1 MCESAL
7 SAMTITIPDEIAN
20 ELGTAA
26 RDVER
31 HVVEAVAIEGYRSGR
46 FSIGFVG
53 RILGLSLWDVENFLD
68 RRGARQ
74 PYTADMLRE
83 DRDSL
88 GRFSAP

>member
-1 MCESAL
+1 MDGSAIL
-7 SAMTITIPDEIAN
+7 TMTINIPDEIAN
-20 ELGTAA
+20 ELGTVA

-31 HVVEAVAIEGYRSGR
+31 RVVEAIAVEGYRSGR

-53 RILGLSLWDVENFLD
+53 RILGLSLWDAETFLD
-68 RRGARQ
+68 RRGARH

-88 GRFSAP
+88 GRSSAP